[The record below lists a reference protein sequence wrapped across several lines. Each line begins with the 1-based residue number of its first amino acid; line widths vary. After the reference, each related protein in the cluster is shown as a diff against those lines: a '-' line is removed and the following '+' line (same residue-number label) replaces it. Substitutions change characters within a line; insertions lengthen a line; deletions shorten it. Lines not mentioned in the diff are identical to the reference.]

1 MRRPAVLVLAAIL
14 LAALGL
20 TLWLVREMR
29 VAMAT
34 SGTVAAPAEV
44 RPAPPALAPAG
55 AADHLPS
62 TATASPGA
70 PGRVEGLVSDPAG
83 KALAGIRVA
92 LSSRGDGAASLRPV
106 EVRSGFDGR
115 FAFDGVE
122 PGRAV
127 LLAAQDGVALGSSRA
142 VQVVAGRPAQADL
155 TVAEPG
161 QLEGRVAGAKGPTV
175 VLVVP
180 LHAGPGAGQVARAP
194 VDADGAYRL
203 SLPAGQYRVHAAP
216 AAAARLDLRV
226 APAFTAV
233 APGRPTRLDLTAS
246 AAVAEEGVVVRVVE
260 PGGAPSPGAALTVA
274 RAGDSKVAFAASTG
288 EDGTLV
294 LASQMGMAGQPVT
307 LSARNGGRTG
317 SFTGTLPASGEVVV
331 PLSPG
336 GAVEGRL
343 TGGARPGAFTL
354 TVSTEPSP
362 GGWRV
367 VDALRL
373 TGDRFDLGDLPPGV
387 VRLSVRTDDG
397 RAGQVEVRAA
407 PGQVVQA
414 SVPLQPAGAGRPP
427 ASR

>member
-1 MRRPAVLVLAAIL
+1 MRRPAVLVLAAVL

-29 VAMAT
+29 LAMAS
-34 SGTVAAPAEV
+34 SGAVAVPAEA

-62 TATASPGA
+62 AATASPGA
-70 PGRVEGLVSDPAG
+70 PGRVEGLVTDPAG
-83 KALAGIRVA
+83 RPLAGVRVA
-92 LSSRGDGAASLRPV
+92 LTSRGDGAASLHPV

-115 FAFDGVE
+115 YAFDGVE

-142 VQVVAGRPAQADL
+142 VQVTAGRPAQADL
-155 TVAEPG
+155 TVAEAG
-161 QLEGRVAGAKGPTV
+161 LLEGQVAGRKGSTV

-194 VDADGAYRL
+194 VDADGAFRL

-216 AAAARLDLRV
+216 AAAPRLDLRV
-226 APAFTAV
+226 APSFTAV
-233 APGRPTRLDLTAS
+233 VAGRTTRLDLTA
-246 AAVAEEGVVVRVVE
+246 AAALAEEGVVVRVLE

-274 RAGDSKVAFAASTG
+274 RAGDATVAFAASAG
-288 EDGTLV
+288 DDGALV
-294 LASQMGMAGQPVT
+294 LPGEMGMAGLPVT

-317 SFTGTLPASGEVVV
+317 LFTGTLPASGEVRV

-354 TVSTEPSP
+354 TVSAEPSP

-367 VDALRL
+367 IDAQRL
-373 TGDRFDLGDLPPGV
+373 AGDRFDLGDLPPGV
-387 VRLSVRTDDG
+387 VRLSVQTDDG
-397 RAGQVEVRAA
+397 RTGQVEVRCA
-407 PGQVVQA
+407 PGQVAQA
-414 SVPLQPAGAGRPP
+414 TVPLQAAAAARTP